1 MRKIRGRE
9 LMPYVFLGVLTVIG
23 CWCCAGK
30 GGVFGVKVDWL
41 SQHSVLPDYF
51 RQQFYETGKLFPEFA
66 GNLGGGQNIYH
77 FSYYGLY
84 SPIFLLSYLLPFVKM
99 GDYLMAVSATGIFA
113 SAGLLYY
120 WLGRRGFSWEI
131 SLPVSV
137 LFLFAGP
144 VIFQS
149 CHQVMFINYMP
160 FLIMAFV
167 GEDRY
172 FEKGKSGLYTVSVFL
187 MILTSFYFSIGG
199 MLVLALYGLS
209 RYVERKSRAA
219 FLLPMI
225 TAVFMS
231 GFLLV
236 PTVCAIFGKRE
247 GSADIDVWEL
257 LMPRFPLESLVHG
270 PYGIGLTTGI
280 ITILLTGLFYRKWSE
295 RLLHGGCLIIFI
307 LPVFCWLLNGGLYV
321 RGKALIPFLPLL
333 CYLTAVYLEK
343 LRLKETSFA
352 VNIAAYLFT
361 IGWLFAGHFFGKEF
375 SGEPSKWYLLL
386 IESSLLFACLCIYR
400 RQRSL
405 LLLVVPPILCL
416 LLGGRDNSF
425 INRDTDEMLDKQTY
439 AKVTDIR
446 IGKLASRALEEE
458 EGFWRLEQAG
468 DEEEKSA
475 DLNRIWN
482 NRQWISSLYSSAYNA
497 EYQSFR
503 EDIFGVEKPFR
514 NNLMQTASDNPLYQ
528 KLMGVKYVIGD
539 VQHEK
544 AMASAGYKRYLAE
557 GEYVVYRSGNT
568 APIAYAS
575 DKVLGEQEYDSLDFP
590 FSQTALMEYAV
601 VTDSRK
607 QDTSWK
613 AEMKAGIVPVEL
625 SIPDTNR
632 EDLAVKRTS
641 GGAYHIQAEKKGRV
655 MCKIDVPNGAMVFE
669 TEKGGLLFLRFRL
682 DNHCKNKDAAV
693 WLNETRNKLSA
704 ANHVYYNGNTVF
716 TYVVPLEAGASEISL
731 DFGKGDYEILDME
744 CFLGDGSLLE
754 DSGKP
759 GERLYQSPFEV
770 NWDETKG
777 NLISGK
783 IQVQNTGYFITSI
796 PYDDG
801 FEIFVDGKRTKP
813 ERVNKAFLGCS
824 IKKGEHQIK
833 MIYHAPGL
841 DLGKAAACI
850 GALFFILMLAAEK
863 YRAIITTG

>member
-1 MRKIRGRE
+1 
-9 LMPYVFLGVLTVIG
+9 MPYVFLGMLTAIG
-23 CWCCAGK
+23 CWCCTGK

-99 GDYLMAVSATGIFA
+99 GDYLMAVSAVGIFA
-113 SAGLLYY
+113 SVCLLYY
-120 WLGRRGFSWEI
+120 WIGRRGFPREI
-131 SLPVSV
+131 CLPVSA

-172 FEKGKSGLYTVSVFL
+172 FEKGRSGLYTVSVFL

-199 MLVLALYGLS
+199 MLALALYGLS
-209 RYVERKSRAA
+209 RYVERKDGAA
-219 FLLPMI
+219 FLMPMI

-231 GFLLV
+231 GFLLA
-236 PTVCAIFGKRE
+236 PTACAIFGKRQ
-247 GSADIDVWEL
+247 GSAGIDIWEL
-257 LMPRFPLESLVHG
+257 FMPRFPLESLVHG

-280 ITILLTGLFYRKWSE
+280 ITVLITGVFYRKWCE

-343 LRLKETSFA
+343 QRLKEIPFA
-352 VNIAAYLFT
+352 VNLAAYVLT
-361 IGWLFAGHFFGKEF
+361 IAWLSVGYFYGKEF
-375 SGEPSKWYLLL
+375 LGEPSKWYLLL
-386 IESSLLFACLCIYR
+386 IESSLLFVCLCIYR
-400 RQRSL
+400 RKRSL
-405 LLLVVPPILCL
+405 LLLTIPLILCL
-416 LLGGRDNSF
+416 LLGGRDESF
-425 INRDTDEMLDKQTY
+425 FNRDRDEMLDKQIY

-446 IGKLASRALEEE
+446 ISELIGRTLEEE
-458 EGFWRLEQAG
+458 EGFWRLEQTG

-514 NNLMQTASDNPLYQ
+514 NTLMQTASDNPLYQ

-539 VQHEK
+539 AECEK
-544 AMASAGYKRYLAE
+544 TMASAGYKRYLTE
-557 GEYVVYRSGNT
+557 GDYVVYKSGNT

-575 DKVLGEQEYDSLDFP
+575 DKVMGEQEYDSLDFP

-601 VTDSRK
+601 VTASRK
-607 QDTSWK
+607 QEVSWK
-613 AEMKAGIVPVEL
+613 AKLEAEIVPAKL
-625 SIPDTNR
+625 SMPETSR
-632 EDLAVKRTS
+632 EGLTIEQPEWNS
-641 GGAYHIQAEKKGRV
+641 YHIQAEKKRRV
-655 MCKIDVPNGAMVFE
+655 MCKIDVSDKAKVFE
-669 TEKGGLLFLRFRL
+669 TEKGSLLFLRFQLENYR
-682 DNHCKNKDAAV
+682 KNEDAAI
-693 WLNETRNKLSA
+693 WLNGTRNKLSA

-716 TYVVPLEAGASEISL
+716 TYAVPLEARASEISL

-744 CFLGDGSLLE
+744 CFLGDRKLLE
-754 DSGKP
+754 DSGRPEAK
-759 GERLYQSPFEV
+759 LYQSPLEV

-801 FEIFVDGKRTKP
+801 FEIFVDGKRAKT

-841 DLGKAAACI
+841 DFGKAVTCM
-850 GALFFILMLAAEK
+850 GLLFFILLLAAEK
-863 YRAIITTG
+863 YHYCLHSNLH

>member
-1 MRKIRGRE
+1 MPK

-23 CWCCAGK
+23 CWCCTGK
-30 GGVFGVKVDWL
+30 EGVFGVKVDWL

-99 GDYLMAVSATGIFA
+99 GDYLMAVSAAGIFA

-120 WLGRRGFSWEI
+120 WLGRRGFSREI
-131 SLPVSV
+131 SLPVSA

-144 VIFQS
+144 VIFQA

-160 FLIMAFV
+160 FLIMALV
-167 GEDRY
+167 GEDQY
-172 FEKGKSGLYTVSVFL
+172 FEKGRSGLYTVSVFL
-187 MILTSFYFSIGG
+187 MILTSFYFCIGG

-209 RYVERKSRAA
+209 RYMERKDGAA

-225 TAVFMS
+225 TAIFMS
-231 GFLLV
+231 GFLLA
-236 PTVCAIFGKRE
+236 PTACAIFGKRE
-247 GSADIDVWEL
+247 GSAGIDIWEFL
-257 LMPRFPLESLVHG
+257 LPRFPLESLVHG
-270 PYGIGLTTGI
+270 VYGIGLTTGI
-280 ITILLTGLFYRKWSE
+280 ITILITGVFYRKWSE
-295 RLLHGGCLIIFI
+295 KLLHGGCLIIFI

-343 LRLKETSFA
+343 QRLKEIPFA
-352 VNIAAYLFT
+352 VNIAAYFLT
-361 IGWLFAGHFFGKEF
+361 IAWLSAGHFYGREF

-400 RQRSL
+400 RRGR
-405 LLLVVPPILCL
+405 LLVLTIPPILCL
-416 LLGGRDNSF
+416 VLGGKDYGFFSG
-425 INRDTDEMLDKQTY
+425 DTEELLDKQTY

-446 IGKLASRALEEE
+446 IGELIGRTLEEE
-458 EGFWRLEQAG
+458 EGFYRLEQAG

-503 EDIFGVEKPFR
+503 ENVFGVEKPFR

-539 VQHEK
+539 AEHENE
-544 AMASAGYKRYLAE
+544 MASAGYKRYLTE
-557 GEYVVYRSGNT
+557 GEYAVYKSSNT

-575 DKVLGEQEYDSLDFP
+575 DKVVGEQEYDSLGFP
-590 FSQTALMEYAV
+590 FNQTALMEYAV

-607 QDTSWK
+607 RGASWK
-613 AEMKAGIVPVEL
+613 KELESEIVSAEV
-625 SIPDTNR
+625 SIPETNR
-632 EDLAVKRTS
+632 EDLAIERT
-641 GGAYHIQAEKKGRV
+641 GGGSYHIQAEKKGRV
-655 MCKIDVPNGAMVFE
+655 MCKIDVPDGTMVFG
-669 TEKGGLLFLRFRL
+669 TEKGSVLFLRFRL
-682 DNHCKNKDAAV
+682 ENNHRNKDAAI
-693 WLNETRNKLSA
+693 WLNGTRNKLSA
-704 ANHVYYNGNTVF
+704 ANHVYYNGNTIF
-716 TYVVPLEAGASEISL
+716 TYAVPLKAGALEISL

-744 CFLGDGSLLE
+744 CFLGDESLLE
-754 DSGKP
+754 DGGKP
-759 GERLYQSPFEV
+759 EERLYQSPFEV

-801 FEIFVDGKRTKP
+801 FEIFVDGKRAKP

-824 IKKGEHQIK
+824 IKKGEHQIEI
-833 MIYHAPGL
+833 IYHAPGL
-841 DLGKAAACI
+841 ALGKAAACI
-850 GALFFILMLAAEK
+850 GLLFFILLHAAEK
-863 YRAIITTG
+863 FRAIMTAG